1 MSRVSSCLD
10 GVQPFSEA
18 VSVEAAETSDI
29 IEKVQMIRLLL
40 QQFITVGFVAG
51 VLFEVAG
58 ARYMATS
65 LVNVRF

>member
-1 MSRVSSCLD
+1 
-10 GVQPFSEA
+10 
-18 VSVEAAETSDI
+18 
-29 IEKVQMIRLLL
+29 MIQLLL